1 MSETQANLVK
11 NIFGS
16 DSDSDEPEIER
27 DGATVSGDRLDQP
40 QPEITHQRKSSLEE
54 YSDDDDMDVARRAP
68 SGPPL
73 HLELPCAVPSVDV
86 ARGDGEEVKVAK
98 LSNIFGVATDAF
110 DRDTFVEETVEVV
123 DADGIS
129 RVRMRDEN
137 VVRWRKNASTGEVE
151 SNARVV
157 TWSDGSRQLVI
168 GDEVLELTE
177 RAVGANEEAYLY
189 LRRPGLMQS
198 QGRLASKLTFRPATL
213 ESRTHK
219 RLTAAIDKKHG
230 YRGQR
235 TMEYVSNVDPEK
247 EKEQADAELEK
258 AQRESA
264 ALARKQ
270 QRMMREDRERRY
282 DASRP
287 EAGYTEN
294 YYERREDAG
303 PSTTAAARMD
313 EDFLEADG
321 DDHGADADDD
331 AGAVDAATAAN
342 TGVEDEDEEAAAGE
356 QKERRKRAFV
366 ESDSE

>member
-1 MSETQANLVK
+1 
-11 NIFGS
+11 
-16 DSDSDEPEIER
+16 
-27 DGATVSGDRLDQP
+27 
-40 QPEITHQRKSSLEE
+40 
-54 YSDDDDMDVARRAP
+54 
-68 SGPPL
+68 
-73 HLELPCAVPSVDV
+73 VPSVDI

-98 LSNIFGVATDAF
+98 LSNIFGVATEAF
-110 DRDTFVEETVEVV
+110 DRETFVEETVEVV

-168 GDEVLELTE
+168 GDEVLEMNE
-177 RAVGANEEAYLY
+177 RTVGANEEAYLY

-270 QRMMREDRERRY
+270 QRMMREDRDRRY

-294 YYERREDAG
+294 YYERRDDAG
-303 PSTTAAARMD
+303 PTTTTTTTAAAARMD

-321 DDHGADADDD
+321 DDDRAGGDADMGAADDD
-331 AGAVDAATAAN
+331 EEDDEDAEAGAN
-342 TGVEDEDEEAAAGE
+342 EP
-356 QKERRKRAFV
+356 KERRKRAFV